1 MESVKSRTISADDRA
16 DTGRRSFIWKAG
28 VTASAALAA
37 AVPGMSSHSSHE
49 NDASAEAKRLADKL
63 GMLEDEKSIRA
74 LHQKYEILL
83 DGGKYENV
91 LGLFAESAAV
101 VFGGKVFKGR
111 DGISQL
117 YCDRFS
123 SGMTGRK
130 IGTAP
135 GFAID
140 AVQHP
145 ESIAVSADRMSATAR
160 FHYSIQVGIPM
171 TSESQLVQMAR
182 LQGEGIRK
190 WCEGGIYEVSY
201 VKDTR
206 DGSWK
211 ISRLEH
217 RIMSQTDYRPGRT
230 YANPISKV

>member
-1 MESVKSRTISADDRA
+1 MEFVKSPSGSAGDRMN
-16 DTGRRSFIWKAG
+16 TGRRSFMWKAG
-28 VTASAALAA
+28 ITASAALAA
-37 AVPGMSSHSSHE
+37 AVPGMSSHSNHE
-49 NDASAEAKRLADKL
+49 NEAKHLSDRL
-63 GMLEDEKSIRA
+63 GILEDEKSIRA
-74 LHQKYEILL
+74 LHQTYETLL
-83 DGGKYENV
+83 DGGKYEKV
-91 LGLFAESAAV
+91 LGLFAESAEV
-101 VFGGKVFKGR
+101 VFGGGVFKGR
-111 DGISQL
+111 DGIAQL

-130 IGTAP
+130 IGSAP
-135 GFAID
+135 GFEID

-145 ESIAVSADRMSATAR
+145 ESVAVAADRMSATAR
-160 FHYSIQVGIPM
+160 FHYSIQVGMPM

-217 RIMSQTDYRPGRT
+217 RTMSQTDYRPGRT
-230 YANPISKV
+230 YANPISRV